1 MLWGLLYM
9 ESSDRSVS
17 ACHVLRLKVYTAM
30 HSYELGSL
38 QCPLNIDF
46 GEAMLGVEPR
56 TSKQALDHEMA
67 TDGQVGGGKTISHL

>member
-1 MLWGLLYM
+1 
-9 ESSDRSVS
+9 
-17 ACHVLRLKVYTAM
+17 M

-67 TDGQVGGGKTISHL
+67 TPISFVVEDYALFP